1 MLDWKNGQ
9 RLMNPKGELS
19 SICTAKLC
27 MSFLEGCKLL
37 EKSEDLEELSGTKY
51 VLHPS
56 DEESFLELKHL
67 QVRWSPK
74 IQYVIDSKDQQFVKH
89 GAFPLLESLVLEW
102 LDNLEEVSA
111 QFQ

>member
-1 MLDWKNGQ
+1 
-9 RLMNPKGELS
+9 MNLNKVNRSLHLGYGIS
-19 SICTAKLC
+19 
-27 MSFLEGCKLL
+27 KLL